1 MDIRSYDWETFYGD
15 IKKGKFQLYSLTW
28 VGIRTPDIFRYVFH
42 SNSIPP
48 GGANRGRLKDTLV
61 DQLIAQAEQETDLQK
76 QAQLYRQLQQRL
88 NKLLPYISLW
98 YEDNIA
104 FYRDN
109 IKDYRVSVDG
119 NYDGLITAQKL
130 KGSNKQGS
138 NKK

>member
-1 MDIRSYDWETFYGD
+1 M
-15 IKKGKFQLYSLTW
+15 
-28 VGIRTPDIFRYVFH
+28 
-42 SNSIPP
+42 
-48 GGANRGRLKDTLV
+48 
-61 DQLIAQAEQETDLQK
+61 DQLIAQVEQETDLKK

-88 NKLLPYISLW
+88 NKLLSYIYLL